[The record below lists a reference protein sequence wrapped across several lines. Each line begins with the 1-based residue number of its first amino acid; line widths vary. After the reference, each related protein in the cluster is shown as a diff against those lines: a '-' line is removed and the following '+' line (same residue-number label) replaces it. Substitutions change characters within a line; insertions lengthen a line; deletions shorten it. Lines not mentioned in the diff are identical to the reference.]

1 LARRNSIHTRRTVIR
16 KLKLDGQVL
25 DRLEELQIVVAVR
38 RKGKERAY
46 RSVDVDRL
54 RVYQVLVQ
62 ELGVNPAGAEIILR
76 MRDQLL
82 LFRKRMGQ
90 VLSQIKAE
98 GMLDDFSEILSS
110 LDKEPW

>member
-1 LARRNSIHTRRTVIR
+1 MARRTVIHTRRTVIK
-16 KLKLDGQVL
+16 KLKLDGQIL

-38 RKGKERAY
+38 RPGKERAY
-46 RSVDVDRL
+46 RAVDVDRL
-54 RVYQVLVQ
+54 RVYQVLIQ

-82 LFRKRMGQ
+82 QFRKRMGQ

-98 GMLDDFSEILSS
+98 GMLEDFSEILSS
-110 LDKEPW
+110 LKDEPW